1 MTRNLLVLGRFGRQ
15 EREQLSLVA
24 IESGHQL
31 TLVDQVS
38 AAAEYLENAVPHAIL
53 IDTRLSQSE
62 TFGLSV
68 RAQSAHALTPVL
80 GLVEEATD
88 LAFADTFSWGGDDV
102 VDLRSERS
110 LLSRLRRLPHE
121 HAVPASAHRGVAVV
135 ADPDRDRRLVRA
147 RVLRNAGYQIQFA
160 VSADELSQGV
170 ENSPTLIVVD
180 EELDGIAMAF
190 RAGAQ
195 LGEVAEDLLDVLDTG
210 RPARGP
216 RNLHPL
222 PARQVGERI
231 ALQLLQP
238 ALVMAAPRHLGRLNA
253 RLSTRHNAVAADGF
267 APPENLIFLAN
278 ELSRGGSSDK
288 RSSKR
293 LLYGTRVVFRGEGRE
308 EEDVG
313 YSYNLS
319 SAGLYV
325 RTLALPDDNR
335 VWLELRPPRSDRLVR
350 LEGEV
355 VWRRPFGPS
364 GFATVPPGFGVRIV
378 DATQSNRAAWDAGYV
393 AFAAALEASWSKPP
407 R

>member
-1 MTRNLLVLGRFGRQ
+1 AGREVASTAAIRAVNEAVIRRVFAAANAAFALRSCHWRRRQRGERAFVHGSMYHGKQAGRNCPRTNSSRSPIQRCSRGPNSRKSDTSRSRDVMTRNLLALGRFGRQ

-53 IDTRLSQSE
+53 IDTRLPQSE

-180 EELDGIAMAF
+180 EELDGIAECMESLP
-190 RAGAQ
+190 GVQ
-195 LGEVAEDLLDVLDTG
+195 PDVTF
-210 RPARGP
+210 
-216 RNLHPL
+216 
-222 PARQVGERI
+222 
-231 ALQLLQP
+231 
-238 ALVMAAPRHLGRLNA
+238 LVMAAPRHLGRLNA

-267 APPENLIFLAN
+267 APPENLI
-278 ELSRGGSSDK
+278 
-288 RSSKR
+288 
-293 LLYGTRVVFRGEGRE
+293 
-308 EEDVG
+308 
-313 YSYNLS
+313 
-319 SAGLYV
+319 
-325 RTLALPDDNR
+325 
-335 VWLELRPPRSDRLVR
+335 
-350 LEGEV
+350 
-355 VWRRPFGPS
+355 
-364 GFATVPPGFGVRIV
+364 
-378 DATQSNRAAWDAGYV
+378 
-393 AFAAALEASWSKPP
+393 
-407 R
+407 

>member
-1 MTRNLLVLGRFGRQ
+1 MTRNLLALGRFGRQ

-53 IDTRLSQSE
+53 IDTRLPQSE

-180 EELDGIAMAF
+180 EELDGIAECMESLP
-190 RAGAQ
+190 GVQ
-195 LGEVAEDLLDVLDTG
+195 PDVTF
-210 RPARGP
+210 
-216 RNLHPL
+216 
-222 PARQVGERI
+222 
-231 ALQLLQP
+231 
-238 ALVMAAPRHLGRLNA
+238 LVMAAPRHLGRLNA